1 MSVINVAVIGCGYWG
16 PNLVRN
22 FAGVPGTRLH
32 TICDLRGE
40 QLAKV
45 HRRFPMARA
54 TRDYRDI
61 LGDGE
66 VDAVALATPAA
77 THFGLARG
85 VLLSG
90 RHVLVEK
97 PLALRAAECEELI
110 DIAEQQSKVLM
121 VGHTF
126 KYNAAVRKL
135 KELVAGGELGDVY
148 YTYSAR
154 LNLGQVRTDVNALW
168 NLAPHDVSILTYVLE
183 REPIQVMAKG
193 ISYIQ
198 DGIEDVFFMVLD
210 FPDGIAAHV
219 HGSWLDPNKVR
230 RTTVVGSKK
239 MVVYDD
245 VSREA
250 KIRIYD
256 KGVTRQSLPGPMGE
270 YDTFGKF
277 QLITRAGDIYI
288 PKIDFVEPL
297 KLECTEF
304 IDCISNGRRP
314 LADGYDGLRVVR
326 VLEAAQRSL
335 KSDGQLRRI

>member
-1 MSVINVAVIGCGYWG
+1 MINVAVIGCGYWG
-16 PNLVRN
+16 PNLARN
-22 FAGVPGTRLH
+22 FADVPGARLH
-32 TICDLRGE
+32 TICDLRE
-40 QLAKV
+40 ERLAKV
-45 HRRFPMARA
+45 HRRFPMARV
-54 TRDYRDI
+54 TRDYRDV

-66 VDAVALATPAA
+66 VDAVALATPAT
-77 THFGLARG
+77 THFGLAREI
-85 VLLSG
+85 LSSG

-97 PLALRAAECEELI
+97 PLAMRVAECQELI
-110 DIAEQQSKVLM
+110 DIAEQQGKVLM

-126 KYNAAVRKL
+126 EYNAAVRKL
-135 KELVAGGELGDVY
+135 KELVTSGELGDVY

-168 NLAPHDVSILTYVLE
+168 NLAPHDVSILSYVLD
-183 REPIQVMAKG
+183 REPVQVMAKG
-193 ISYIQ
+193 VSYIQ

-230 RTTVVGSKK
+230 RTTVVGSEK

-250 KIRIYD
+250 KIQIYD
-256 KGVTRQSLPGPMGE
+256 KGVTRRSLPGPMGE

-277 QLITRAGDIYI
+277 QLITRAGDIHI

-297 KLECTEF
+297 KLECTDF
-304 IDCISNGRRP
+304 VDCINNGGRP
-314 LADGYDGLRVVR
+314 LADGYDGLRVVK

-335 KSDGQLRRI
+335 ASGGKTQKI

>member
-1 MSVINVAVIGCGYWG
+1 MINVAVIGCGYWG

-22 FAGVPGTRLH
+22 FANLSAARLH
-32 TICDLRGE
+32 TICDLRE
-40 QLAKV
+40 ESLSKV
-45 HRRFPMARA
+45 HRNFPMARA
-54 TRDYRDI
+54 TQAYRED

-66 VDAVALATPAA
+66 IDAVALATPAA
-77 THFGLARG
+77 THFELAREI
-85 VLLSG
+85 LQSG

-97 PLALRAAECEELI
+97 PLAMRVAECEELI
-110 DIAEQQSKVLM
+110 EIAEQQGKILM

-126 KYNAAVRKL
+126 EYNAAVRKL
-135 KELVAGGELGDVY
+135 KELVDSGELGDVY
-148 YTYSAR
+148 YAYSAR
-154 LNLGQVRTDVNALW
+154 LNLGQVRPDINALW
-168 NLAPHDVSILTYVLE
+168 NLAPHDVSILSYVLD
-183 REPIQVMAKG
+183 REPVQVMTKG
-193 ISYIQ
+193 VSYIQ

-230 RTTVVGSKK
+230 RTTVVGSEK

-250 KIRIYD
+250 KIQIYD
-256 KGVTRQSLPGPMGE
+256 KGVTRRSLPGPMGE

-277 QLITRAGDIYI
+277 QLITRAGDIHI

-297 KLECTEF
+297 KLECTDF
-304 IDCISNGRRP
+304 VDCISNGGWP
-314 LADGYDGLRVVR
+314 LADGYDGLRVVK

-335 KSDGQLRRI
+335 ASGGKTQKI